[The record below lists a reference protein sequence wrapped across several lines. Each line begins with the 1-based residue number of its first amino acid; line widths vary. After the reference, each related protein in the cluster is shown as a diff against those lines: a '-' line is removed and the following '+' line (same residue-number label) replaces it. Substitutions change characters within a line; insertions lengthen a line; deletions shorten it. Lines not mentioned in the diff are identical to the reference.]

1 MRWCGRPEDGP
12 RPCGGRA
19 CRCPVARTGSQLSG
33 ELVEQFLTVC
43 GGPRGEMSGFAAE
56 QVLDRAGGHRG
67 EVHAALV
74 GLSRPDQRAGSV
86 CGVHVGSRD
95 TFPCLDHAQQVVRV
109 QDLRGDLPP
118 DGPVDDRVLRS
129 PASAGPLC
137 CSAERAC
144 SSFFTV
150 LRRNRQRRTAAPGP
164 GSWNQPHRRPRS
176 VSLFCGETAASNGP
190 ACRGCSRDIC
200 GAPPA
205 RTSGWPTFKIGRL
218 RVGGPRW
225 VNASE
230 GALAFTHV
238 AWLTRLGR
246 GSAQTSY
253 LG

>member
-1 MRWCGRPEDGP
+1 MRWCGRPEDDP

-43 GGPRGEMSGFAAE
+43 GGPREEMSGFAAE

-67 EVHAALV
+67 EVHAALE
-74 GLSRPDQRAGSV
+74 GLSRPDQRAGGV
-86 CGVHVGSRD
+86 CEVHVGRRD

-129 PASAGPLC
+129 RLPRARCA
-137 CSAERAC
+137 SAERAC
-144 SSFFTV
+144 SSFSV
-150 LRRNRQRRTAAPGP
+150 LRRNRQRGTAAPAP
-164 GSWNQPHRRPRS
+164 GVVDSRTAVPFG
-176 VSLFCGETAASNGP
+176 SLFCGETARRTVRHVAVARETCAGRLRP
-190 ACRGCSRDIC
+190 
-200 GAPPA
+200 
-205 RTSGWPTFKIGRL
+205 RTSGWPTFKHGRL

-238 AWLTRLGR
+238 AWFTRLGR
-246 GSAQTSY
+246 GSAQTSCA
-253 LG
+253 G